1 MGQNQSQLLNELR
14 LEQAKIKEL
23 EECWNA
29 FDNRLQQI
37 EFNTKNNLIKGE
49 TGEKG
54 DKGDKGE
61 TGDKGDKGDKG
72 ETGEKGDKGETG
84 KKGEKG
90 KTGDKGKKGDKG
102 INPPKTPESSTEM
115 PITPEKIIE
124 KSIV

>member
-37 EFNTKNNLIKGE
+37 EFSIKNNLIKGE
-49 TGEKG
+49 TG
-54 DKGDKGE
+54 DKGEKGE
-61 TGDKGDKGDKG
+61 TGDKGEK
-72 ETGEKGDKGETG
+72 GEKGDKV
-84 KKGEKG
+84 
-90 KTGDKGKKGDKG
+90 

-115 PITPEKIIE
+115 PTTPEKILE
-124 KSIV
+124 KSAV

>member
-37 EFNTKNNLIKGE
+37 EFSIKNNLIKGEKGETGE

-54 DKGDKGE
+54 DKGDKG
-61 TGDKGDKGDKG
+61 DK
-72 ETGEKGDKGETG
+72 GEKGDKGI
-84 KKGEKG
+84 K
-90 KTGDKGKKGDKG
+90 
-102 INPPKTPESSTEM
+102 PPKTPESSIEM
-115 PITPEKIIE
+115 PSTKEIILE
-124 KSIV
+124 KSTV